1 MDLDPTAWVII
12 ILVATIAGGGLLFW
26 STKPRKKP

>member
-12 ILVATIAGGGLLFW
+12 ILVATLVGGGLMYW
-26 STKPRKKP
+26 STKPRKKS